1 MAKGYSQVAGV
12 DYNKTLSA
20 TANMTSEHSLMQLA
34 VQHELELH
42 QMDVK
47 TAYLHAPIDCE
58 VYMEHTEG
66 FKVKAETGE
75 KLVCKLIRS
84 LYGLKQLGQNW
95 NRMHHN
101 FLNENVYIQNLA
113 DHCVHSEQTTN
124 EMVVMIIWVDD
135 LIIATNGNRIV
146 KDVKEMLGATF
157 KMKDLGELEH
167 CLGIDFVQRKGEIK
181 MSQKGTSQRSW
192 RDLK

>member
-1 MAKGYSQVAGV
+1 MVKGYSQVAGV

-20 TANMTSEHSLMQLA
+20 TANMTSVHSLMQLA

-58 VYMEHTEG
+58 VYMEQPEG

-95 NRMHHN
+95 NRMLHN

-113 DHCVHSEQTTN
+113 ENCVYSKHTQYT
-124 EMVVMIIWVDD
+124 MIIWVDD
-135 LIIATNGNRIV
+135 VIIATSDNRIV
-146 KDVKEMLGATF
+146 KNVKEMLGAKF
-157 KMKDLGELEH
+157 KMKDLGELKH

-181 MSQKGTSQRSW
+181 MSQKGTSQRCC
-192 RDLK
+192 